1 MMWIEWCGLNFT
13 MTEWC
18 GLNFTKRMM
27 WKQVVLIKRASQFQE
42 AEKKKNKNFAVFLQ
56 SLVFFSHIES
66 YSLFI

>member
-42 AEKKKNKNFAVFLQ
+42 AEKKK
-56 SLVFFSHIES
+56 E
-66 YSLFI
+66 